1 MLGAHVVQEPLLVP
15 VPDGDQTSAEDAGE
29 FRLGRRLDHLLTLR
43 KDLPSKTVGFYL
55 EICHLFIVMSKFEIN
70 KIISSLSS
78 VSENS
83 ISRVER

>member
-43 KDLPSKTVGFYL
+43 KDLPSETVGFSSRNLSFIY
-55 EICHLFIVMSKFEIN
+55 CHAMSKFEIN

-78 VSENS
+78 VSE
-83 ISRVER
+83 